1 MRHSPRGFGLTV
13 LKAHAIRRHA
23 RATADAISD
32 DYRAGDGATL
42 SKHQL
47 KISSVHRRVVIDRHK
62 VERSG
67 TDPTGRR
74 QPQSPSDCHA
84 QHEREPL
91 HPLRPPRGRLR
102 AWRGDRPVPATA
114 GRSCVAEAKA
124 RSSEAR
130 TRMQSRRAVGPA
142 IRVRERLYLMSS
154 GIPLPWRFAR
164 CASPTGQRQ
173 SAGNAATRRRP
184 QSGNDGKS

>member
-102 AWRGDRPVPATA
+102 ACRGDRPAPATP
-114 GRSCVAEAKA
+114 GRSCVANPIARLPASA
-124 RSSEAR
+124 RSK
-130 TRMQSRRAVGPA
+130 G
-142 IRVRERLYLMSS
+142 IVRSDDSWRL
-154 GIPLPWRFAR
+154 
-164 CASPTGQRQ
+164 
-173 SAGNAATRRRP
+173 NAATP
-184 QSGNDGKS
+184 FADGGLSNHA